1 MWQGTKRNRMVHYK
15 KRKRNLIKIHWVIVY
30 SNINSNHTLKWTSS
44 MFISSVHV
52 FAIYSKTWLWVHVSS
67 RDQWIYFF
75 ILWNYFNSFRSTFIG
90 NKNFPGLWEQNFVGR
105 VIRINLIKYQ
115 TSACI
120 NICGYV
126 NFVGKGC
133 SRKPQTLYP

>member
-1 MWQGTKRNRMVHYK
+1 MVHYK
-15 KRKRNLIKIHWVIVY
+15 KKEKKFDKNTLSNSLFKHKLKSYIKMNKLQYHPIQ
-30 SNINSNHTLKWTSS
+30 
-44 MFISSVHV
+44 FISSVYV
-52 FAIYSKTWLWVHVSS
+52 FAIYSKTWLQVHVSS
-67 RDQWIYFF
+67 RDQWIYFL

-90 NKNFPGLWEQNFVGR
+90 NQNFPGLWEQNFVGS

-120 NICGYV
+120 NVCGYV